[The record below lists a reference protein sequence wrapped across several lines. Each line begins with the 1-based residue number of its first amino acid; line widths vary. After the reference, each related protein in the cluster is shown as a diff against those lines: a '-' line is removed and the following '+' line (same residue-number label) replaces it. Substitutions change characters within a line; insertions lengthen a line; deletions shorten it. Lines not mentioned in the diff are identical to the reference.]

1 ADVARQTAALPR
13 ADFAMKALDKSRCAV
28 FDREEDLIDFANAYA
43 PEHLIVSTRD
53 PWRIADRIT
62 AAGSV
67 FVGAW
72 TPESAGDYASGTN
85 HTLPTCGWAR
95 SFSGVNLDSYF
106 RKMTLQEISRE
117 GLEGLSGTI
126 VTMAEAEGLQ
136 AHAEA
141 VKIRLQHE

>member
-1 ADVARQTAALPR
+1 MERQTALLPR
-13 ADFAMKALDKSRCAV
+13 AAFALEALGKSRSFV
-28 FDREEDLIDFANAYA
+28 FDSEADIIDFANAYA
-43 PEHLIVSTRD
+43 PEHLILATQD

-67 FVGAW
+67 FVGLW

-95 SFSGVNLDSYF
+95 SFSGVNLDSFY
-106 RKMTLQEISRE
+106 RRMTLQEITRE
-117 GLEGLSGTI
+117 GLEDLAGTI

-136 AHAEA
+136 AHANA
-141 VKIRLQHE
+141 VKIRLQDENA